1 MTPDTRPSA
10 PAEARAA
17 LAEAKLARVVG
28 GIQALIDVLETV
40 EAVAGLSLDDECTMG
55 DLREIVAEARA

>member
-17 LAEAKLARVVG
+17 VAKAKLARVVG
-28 GIQALIDVLETV
+28 RIEALIDVLETV
-40 EAVAGLSLDDECTMG
+40 KAMGRLSLDDEAMLD